1 MLNKLKKHKKLIENF
16 SALSVLQV
24 SQLLLSF
31 LTFPYLI
38 KTLGMENY
46 GVIVYSQSVIMFL
59 TLIINYGFSATA
71 TKDIAESNLDEI
83 KIKKIVT
90 SVYWC
95 KLTLLIPVLI
105 FYAYLVYF
113 FEILNKFAVIY
124 YLSSI
129 GLLASFLFP
138 DWFFQGIEKMLSITY
153 VMLISK
159 VIAVVLIFVYIKSPD
174 DLLWVV
180 AINTLTSLCASVISL
195 YLLSGYYRLSNFLN
209 FNFYNIVA
217 QFKKGSAYF
226 FSNIVANS
234 KEIIGVLLIGVSLDY
249 QSVAIYDFCKKILN
263 ILLIPTSSLMR
274 AVFPQASVKK
284 SIPFNKKFEKILL
297 IYSFF
302 AIFIV
307 FIIPDNLWEI
317 VFNQEVIMYKNYLYM
332 ISLCLPLYILCGSN
346 GFLTLVGFGESK
358 KFARNILLSSIFY
371 IFILTIGV
379 LFEFVTIY
387 FIIYTL
393 IFSLLVE
400 MILHLKSV
408 HVIKSS
414 EKF

>member
-59 TLIINYGFSATA
+59 TLIVNYGFSATA
-71 TKDIAESNLDEI
+71 TKEVAESNLDAI
-83 KIKKIVT
+83 KIKKIIT
-90 SVYWC
+90 SVFWC
-95 KLTLLIPVLI
+95 KLILLITVLI
-105 FYAYLVYF
+105 FYSFLVYF
-113 FEILNKFAVIY
+113 FEILNKFSVIY

-129 GLLASFLFP
+129 SLLASFLFP
-138 DWFFQGIEKMLSITY
+138 DWFFQGIEKMLSVTYIT
-153 VMLISK
+153 LLSK
-159 VIAVVLIFVYIKSPD
+159 LIAVVLIFVYIKSPN
-174 DLLWVV
+174 DLVWVV
-180 AINTLTSLCASVISL
+180 AINVFTSLCASIISL
-195 YLLSGYYRLSNFLN
+195 YLLSKYFRFSYF
-209 FNFYNIVA
+209 FDFDFYDIFE

-226 FSNIVANS
+226 FSNITATS
-234 KEIIGVLLIGVSLDY
+234 KEIIGILLIGIYLDY

-263 ILLIPTSSLMR
+263 ILLIPTGSLMR

-284 SIPFNKKFEKILL
+284 SISFNKKFEKILL

-307 FIIPDNLWEI
+307 FIIPDNLWKI
-317 VFNQEVIMYKNYLYM
+317 VFNQEVVVYKNYLYM
-332 ISLCLPLYILCGSN
+332 IILCLPLYMLCGSN
-346 GFLTLVGFGESK
+346 GFLTLVGFGENK
-358 KFARNILLSSIFY
+358 KFAKNILLSSILY
-371 IFILTIGV
+371 LSILTIGV

-387 FIIYTL
+387 FIIFAL
-393 IFSLLVE
+393 FFALLVE
-400 MILHLKSV
+400 VLLHLKSV
-408 HVIKSS
+408 HIIKSS